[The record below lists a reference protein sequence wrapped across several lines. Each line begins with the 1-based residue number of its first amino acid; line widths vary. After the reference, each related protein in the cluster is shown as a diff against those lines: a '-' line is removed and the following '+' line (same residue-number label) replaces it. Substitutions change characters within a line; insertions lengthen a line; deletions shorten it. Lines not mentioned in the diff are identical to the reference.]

1 MGTFAVRAT
10 LANPARPQRRL
21 TLDLV
26 VDTGATYTLLPAE
39 IVEQLELTTP
49 RDRTVMLASGE
60 RVAYGVGQVTI
71 ELNGEEWP
79 TMFLAGPSRCPALL
93 GAMTLEGFGLA
104 PDPVNKRLVPVT
116 GLLARSL

>member
-10 LANPARPQRRL
+10 LANPDRPERRL
-21 TLDLV
+21 ALDLV

-39 IVEQLELTTP
+39 IVERLELATP
-49 RDRTVMLASGE
+49 RHRTVTLASGE

-71 ELNGEEWP
+71 DLNGEAWP
-79 TMFLAGPSRCPALL
+79 TMFLAGPPGCPALL

-104 PDPVNKRLVPVT
+104 PDPVNKRLVPVI